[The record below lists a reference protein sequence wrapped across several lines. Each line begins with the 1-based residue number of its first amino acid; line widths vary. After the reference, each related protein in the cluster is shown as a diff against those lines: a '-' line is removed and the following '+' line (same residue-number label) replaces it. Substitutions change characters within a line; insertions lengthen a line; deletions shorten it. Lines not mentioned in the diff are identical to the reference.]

1 MRSSTL
7 LAILFATLGPTACG
21 SCDDKP
27 TTGGTDSGSAALT
40 TDAAPSASAASSAS
54 AGLGRRGMAMRG
66 APGPVGMLVH
76 SAKSLTLKDEQKAKL
91 DAAEKSMKGDDASSR
106 DEMKSFHTNLA
117 AGVKA
122 GKIDQAKI
130 DADLAAL

>member
-7 LAILFATLGPTACG
+7 LAIVFAALGPTACG

-40 TDAAPSASAASSAS
+40 TDAAPSASAAGSAS
-54 AGLGRRGMAMRG
+54 AGLGRRGMMRG

-76 SAKSLTLKDEQKAKL
+76 TAKALELKDEQKTKL

-117 AGVKA
+117 ASVKA
-122 GKIDQAKI
+122 GK
-130 DADLAAL
+130 